1 MKMERSIKPRQVVDR
16 DGWQAVVIE
25 EDFMIPA
32 EVLNPQAFIER
43 EKIIR
48 YVNQHPLR
56 IYHYTVD
63 GNEYEVDCKQT
74 SYHVRKWMT
83 AKHADQQDIDAA
95 ADISTQLR
103 YFIGA
108 KITWLTKQSYGGQGR
123 SGSILESHAEDLL
136 DLFGRLHSIDEV
148 HKMVVQDWG
157 LSLNRQTLVVWY
169 SRNLKEI
176 DRLRDQY
183 ASDFSDVALTKKR
196 ARLDKRS
203 VMFYTYYNKWMNDPR
218 IEYARLM
225 LQILDQIEKEVEG
238 ENININVQGQIN
250 VDMTIEVN
258 KSLYEAQK
266 RVPMNNM
273 ILAMVAAKRGID
285 PTRLMTQLTT
295 SYYRNITGFG
305 VYEPDKQLVHPVD
318 LTYNWNEIE
327 RKHRTKDKTV
337 VIEDAQI
344 VESTGRLEGDAA
356 MNTIKNKLLEL
367 LEKDKTQNDKR
378 KSGK

>member
-1 MKMERSIKPRQVVDR
+1 MKMERSIILPLVVDKA
-16 DGWQAVVIE
+16 GWQAIIIE
-25 EDFMIPA
+25 EDFVIPA
-32 EVLNPQAFIER
+32 EVSNPQAFIER
-43 EKIIR
+43 EKITR
-48 YVNQHPLR
+48 YIHQHPLR
-56 IYHYTVD
+56 IYHYTVED
-63 GNEYEVDCKQT
+63 NLYEVDCMPG
-74 SYHVRKWMT
+74 SHLVRKRME
-83 AKHADQQDIDAA
+83 AKRAAQQDIDMAV
-95 ADISTQLR
+95 DLSSQFH
-103 YFIGA
+103 YFFGRLSDLSKRA
-108 KITWLTKQSYGGQGR
+108 YGNKSKAGG
-123 SGSILESHAEDLL
+123 ILESHGEDLL

-148 HKMVVQDWG
+148 HKIVVQDWG
-157 LSLNRQTLVVWY
+157 LALNRHTLEIWY

-183 ASDFSDVALTKKR
+183 ASDYSDVALTKKR

-238 ENININVQGQIN
+238 ENININIQGQIN

-285 PTRLMTQLTT
+285 PTKLMTQLTT

-327 RKHRTKDKTV
+327 RKHRTKDKSV

-344 VESTGRLEGDAA
+344 VESTGRLESDAA
-356 MNTIKNKLLEL
+356 LNTIKGKLLEL

-378 KSGK
+378 RSGK

>member
-1 MKMERSIKPRQVVDR
+1 MKMERSIIPVPVVNKEGWR
-16 DGWQAVVIE
+16 DIVIE
-25 EDFMIPA
+25 EDFVIPA
-32 EVLNPQAFIER
+32 EVVNPQAFIER
-43 EKIIR
+43 EKMMR
-48 YVNQHPLR
+48 FVNTHPLR
-56 IYHYTVD
+56 IYHYTVGD
-63 GNEYEVDCKQT
+63 NAWEVDCKQN
-74 SYHVRKWMT
+74 SHWVRKWME
-83 AKHADQQDIDAA
+83 AKQADQRDIDVAMG
-95 ADISTQLR
+95 ISSQLHSFFGR
-103 YFIGA
+103 IGDR
-108 KITWLTKQSYGGQGR
+108 TKYAYGNKNRAGG
-123 SGSILESHAEDLL
+123 ILESHAEDLL

-148 HKMVVQDWG
+148 HKIIVQDWG
-157 LSLNRQTLVVWY
+157 LVLNRQTLVAWY

-225 LQILDQIEKEVEG
+225 LQILDQIEKEVDG

-285 PTRLMTQLTT
+285 PTRLMAQLTT

-356 MNTIKNKLLEL
+356 MNTIKGKLLEL
-367 LEKDKTQNDKR
+367 LEKDKIQNGKR

>member
-1 MKMERSIKPRQVVDR
+1 MERSIILPLVVDKA
-16 DGWQAVVIE
+16 GWQAIIIE
-25 EDFMIPA
+25 EDFVIPA
-32 EVLNPQAFIER
+32 EVSNPQAFIER
-43 EKIIR
+43 EKITR
-48 YVNQHPLR
+48 YIHQHPLR
-56 IYHYTVD
+56 IYHYTVED
-63 GNEYEVDCKQT
+63 NLYEVDCMPG
-74 SYHVRKWMT
+74 SHLVRKRME
-83 AKHADQQDIDAA
+83 AKRAAQQDIDMAV
-95 ADISTQLR
+95 DLSSQFH
-103 YFIGA
+103 YFFGRLSDLSKRA
-108 KITWLTKQSYGGQGR
+108 YGNKSKAGG
-123 SGSILESHAEDLL
+123 ILESHGEDLL

-148 HKMVVQDWG
+148 HKIVVQDWG
-157 LSLNRQTLVVWY
+157 LALNRHTLEIWY

-183 ASDFSDVALTKKR
+183 ASDYSDVALTKKR

-238 ENININVQGQIN
+238 ENININIQGQIN

-285 PTRLMTQLTT
+285 PTKLMTQLTT

-327 RKHRTKDKTV
+327 RKHRTKDKSV

-344 VESTGRLEGDAA
+344 VESTGRLESDAA
-356 MNTIKNKLLEL
+356 LNTIKGKLLEL

-378 KSGK
+378 RSGK